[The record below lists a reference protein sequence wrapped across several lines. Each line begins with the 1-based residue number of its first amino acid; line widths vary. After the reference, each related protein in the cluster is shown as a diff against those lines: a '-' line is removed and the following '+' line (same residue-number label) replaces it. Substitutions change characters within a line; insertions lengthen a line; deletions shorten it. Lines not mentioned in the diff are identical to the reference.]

1 VSRLAREQVTVAL
14 SGDGGDELFAG
25 YGRYYNERLVQNFK
39 PLFTLAAAAAKL
51 PPLPVPRWNYLR
63 QRLARVSA
71 DAMLP
76 DTFQRFF
83 SKYRIASR
91 PVRAKL
97 YRPEFVAQLDPGD
110 ELERLAAAH
119 FPRRVSDD
127 PVENLLYADTVQ
139 RLPDTMLTKVDR
151 ASMAHSLEVRVP
163 FLAHTFVDFAA
174 TMPIALKLRGATG
187 KYIVRKAVAPWL
199 PAGALERPKQGFAV
213 PLARWVKGDLG
224 GYAESVWR
232 DLRADDAGVLDSRS
246 VSALFAEHRSGQAD
260 RSQLLFALAMFALW
274 WGGRQ

>member
-1 VSRLAREQVTVAL
+1 M

-25 YGRYYNERLVQNFK
+25 YGRYYNERLVQQFR

-51 PPLPVPRWNYLR
+51 PPLPLPKWNYFR

-76 DTFQRFF
+76 NTFQRFF
-83 SKYRIASR
+83 AKYRIASQR
-91 PVRAKL
+91 REM
-97 YRPEFVAQLDPGD
+97 YRPEFVAQLDQGD
-110 ELERLAAAH
+110 ELERLANEY
-119 FPRRVSDD
+119 FPHPVSKD
-127 PVENLLYADTVQ
+127 PVENLLYADTVM

-174 TMPIALKLRGATG
+174 TMPISLKLRGATG
-187 KYIVRKAVAPWL
+187 KWIVRKAVEPWL
-199 PAGALERPKQGFAV
+199 PPGALDRPKQGFAV

-224 GYAESVWR
+224 RYAEGVWR
-232 DLRADDAGVLDSRS
+232 DMRADDAGVLDPRS
-246 VSALFAEHRSGQAD
+246 VAGLFAEHRGGRAD
-260 RSQLLFALAMFALW
+260 RSQLLFALTMFALW
-274 WGGRQ
+274 WGNRK